1 MLRSLV
7 RFVTSSLRYKLL
19 FLVFLPVLLVAPA
32 TIGFVIYWSG
42 NFSYEQLLMRVN
54 SDLTVAHDAFVRTQR
69 DYLEELRT
77 LANSYTFQT
86 ALEAGDA
93 QTLQNQLKTL
103 KTTSGFD
110 FLHLTDL
117 KGRWLY
123 EDLTFVSGSSR
134 PSPLIQKASDWSTPS
149 VGVEVFPPE
158 ALARESGELAQ
169 RAGLELVETPHTAPT
184 DRTVEDRALVV
195 RAVQPVRDLRGNT
208 VALLDGGVLL
218 NRNFG
223 FVDAIRD
230 LVYGPGSLLEGSL
243 GTVTVLLGD
252 VRVSTN
258 VPRQAGERALGTRV
272 SDEVR
277 NKVLREGNIWVDR
290 AFVVNDWYI
299 SGYEPI
305 VDVYGKRVGM
315 LYTGFLEAPFRRA
328 YYQALAVLVGLLLLG
343 TGVAVLVATRGAR
356 SIFRPIEAMAA
367 VVRATRAGEDRRIG
381 GLVSRD
387 EIGQL
392 ARQFDEMLDLLQ
404 HRSEQIREAAEKLE
418 SKVNERTREL
428 TEKNERLQETVDL
441 LRETERQLIVAEKLA
456 ALGELTAGV
465 AHEINNPV
473 AVIQGNLEILRNELG
488 ENVEP
493 VSTEVDLIFEQVD
506 RIRAIVEKL
515 LVYSRPSAVRSHLE
529 EVRVRD
535 VVEDTLVLVRH
546 ELDSKGL
553 SVERAYS
560 ETGCV
565 VIDRQELQ
573 QVLVNLLLNAI
584 QALGKGGAIEL
595 STCDQNGDAVSIR
608 VHDNGIGIANEHLAR
623 VFDPF
628 FTTKRRGGTGLGLS
642 ISYSLI
648 RRYGGNISVASEPG
662 RGTTFAVRLLRT
674 PELRDEEA
682 LLATRHLDA
691 TA

>member
-1 MLRSLV
+1 MFRSLA
-7 RFVTSSLRYKLL
+7 RLVTSSLRYKLL

-42 NFSYEQLLMRVN
+42 NFSYDQLLMRVN

-69 DYLEELRT
+69 DYLQELET

-86 ALEAGDA
+86 ALETGDGE
-93 QTLQNQLKTL
+93 TLQNQLKTL
-103 KTTSGFD
+103 KKTTGFD

-117 KGRWLY
+117 KGRWLF
-123 EDLTFVSGSSR
+123 EDPTFVSGSSR

-158 ALARESGELAQ
+158 ALLRESQ
-169 RAGLELVETPHTAPT
+169 ELVQRSRVELVATPHTAPT
-184 DRTVEDRALVV
+184 ERTVEDRALVV
-195 RAVQPVRDLRGNT
+195 RATYPVRGLRGNT

-230 LVYGPGSLLEGSL
+230 LVYGPGSLLEGSI
-243 GTVTVLLGD
+243 GTVTVLLDD

-258 VPRQAGERALGTRV
+258 VPRRAGERALGTRV
-272 SDEVR
+272 SEQVR
-277 NKVLREGNIWVDR
+277 DRVLQHGNTWVDR

-305 VDVYGKRVGM
+305 IDVYGKRVGM
-315 LYTGFLEAPFRRA
+315 LYTGFLETPFRRA

-343 TGVAVLVATRGAR
+343 TGIAVLVAARGAR

-367 VVRATRAGEDRRIG
+367 VVHATRAGEDRRIG
-381 GLVSRD
+381 RLVSRD

-392 ARQFDEMLDLLQ
+392 ARQFDDMLNLLQ
-404 HRSEQIREAAEKLE
+404 HRNEQIREAAEKLE

-428 TEKNERLQETVDL
+428 TEKNARLQETIDL

-456 ALGELTAGV
+456 ALGQLTAGV

-493 VSTEVDLIFEQVD
+493 VRTEVELIFEQVD

-515 LVYSRPSAVRSHLE
+515 LVYSRSSVVRSHLE

-535 VVEDTLVLVRH
+535 VIEDTLVLVRH
-546 ELDSKGL
+546 QLDSKGV
-553 SVERAYS
+553 SVQRAYS
-560 ETGCV
+560 ETGTV

-573 QVLVNLLLNAI
+573 QVLVNLLLNAVH
-584 QALGKGGAIEL
+584 ALGKDGTIEL
-595 STCDQNGDAVSIR
+595 STGDQGDTGVSIR
-608 VHDNGIGIANEHLAR
+608 VHDNGVGIPSDHLAR

-628 FTTKRRGGTGLGLS
+628 FTARRGGTGLGLS

-648 RRYGGNISVASEPG
+648 RRYGGNISVGSVLG
-662 RGTTFAVRLLRT
+662 QGSTFEVCLLRT
-674 PELRDEEA
+674 PELSDEEA
-682 LLATRHLDA
+682 LLTSRHVDA